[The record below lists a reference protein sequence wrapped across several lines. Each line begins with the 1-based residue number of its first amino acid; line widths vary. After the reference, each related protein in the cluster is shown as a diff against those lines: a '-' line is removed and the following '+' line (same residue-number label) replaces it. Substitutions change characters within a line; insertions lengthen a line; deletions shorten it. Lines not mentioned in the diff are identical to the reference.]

1 MTEPLVAI
9 IVLNWNKASETL
21 LCVEALLC
29 QTYANL
35 RVIVV
40 DNGSIEPIGPIP
52 ATVTLLQ
59 NSRNLGFAGGV
70 NVGIARALTDG
81 AEYIWLVN
89 NDAIPDPHALSRCVD
104 LMKMDCSLG
113 LVSPVILNADANS
126 EVEFCGGF
134 WDGKTFSTTV
144 ERATYQRW
152 HEESAASIWLVGTAM
167 LIKRSLA
174 ETIGFFDDAFFAYW
188 EDNDYCVRAIHAKFR
203 CAIALDGT
211 VHHSSGT
218 PKTHPELK
226 PVHYH
231 YYMAR
236 NELLFI
242 RKNLVLR
249 DQTKPL
255 IWAVK
260 RQLGMINRLLGYPSA
275 MQAIVVGLWDGMLGR
290 GGEFE
295 PSRRAPSSVAFVLSK
310 IAQMSGQRTNRL

>member
-9 IVLNWNKASETL
+9 IVLNWNKASETS

-40 DNGSIEPIGPIP
+40 DNGSTEPIGPIP
-52 ATVTLLQ
+52 RTVTLLQ
-59 NSRNLGFAGGV
+59 NARNLGFAGGV

-81 AEYIWLVN
+81 AEYVWLVN
-89 NDAIPDPHALSRCVD
+89 NDAIPDPDALSRCVD
-104 LMKMDCSLG
+104 LMEMDRSLG
-113 LVSPVILNADANS
+113 LVSPVILNADAND
-126 EVEFCGGF
+126 EVEFCGGL
-134 WDGKTFSTTV
+134 WDGKNFCTTV
-144 ERATYQRW
+144 EWATYQRW
-152 HEESAASIWLVGTAM
+152 HEESAASIWLVGTAL
-167 LIKRSLA
+167 LIRSSLV
-174 ETIGFFDDAFFAYW
+174 ETIGFFDDALFAYW
-188 EDNDYCVRAIHAKFR
+188 EDNDYCVRAIQAKFR

-211 VHHSSGT
+211 VRHSSGT

-236 NELLFI
+236 NELLFV

-249 DQTKPL
+249 DQPKPL

-260 RQLGMINRLLGYPSA
+260 RQLGMINRLLGYPNA
-275 MQAIVVGLWDGMLGR
+275 MQAIIVGLWDGMLGR